1 MDLQLA
7 GMLGFSFVVVAL
19 AGTAVLLFV
28 RSIIERRRYSSQ
40 ELPSL
45 DIMGM
50 PDEGD
55 SYELPE
61 YEPDDLVAD
70 PFDMRGEDEEL
81 SDKDADAILRP
92 AGASSGRRKKR

>member
-7 GMLGFSFVVVAL
+7 GMMGFSFVVVAL

-45 DIMGM
+45 DNYGH
-50 PDEGD
+50 
-55 SYELPE
+55 
-61 YEPDDLVAD
+61 A
-70 PFDMRGEDEEL
+70 R
-81 SDKDADAILRP
+81 
-92 AGASSGRRKKR
+92 